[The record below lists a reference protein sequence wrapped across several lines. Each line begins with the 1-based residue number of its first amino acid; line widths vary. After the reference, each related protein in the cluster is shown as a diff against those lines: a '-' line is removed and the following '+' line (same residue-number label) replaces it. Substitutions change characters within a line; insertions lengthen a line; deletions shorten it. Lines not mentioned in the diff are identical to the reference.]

1 MLNIF
6 TLANGRLFQE
16 EIDSLEELARF
27 QPIWVDLESPSPEE
41 KRWIKQYFG
50 LLIPDDAMDE
60 DIEES
65 ARFYEEEN
73 GELHIR
79 SDFLIADE
87 EEPRTVRTAFIL
99 NLVNESLNSKG
110 VLFSIHDEDVPVFRL
125 LRMRARRSPGLITDA
140 KDVLLKL
147 FDVDAEYSA
156 DTLEGIYDEMEKVS
170 KKVLAG
176 NVTDEIA
183 GEALAAIAR
192 HEDLSGRI
200 RRNVMDTRRAVSF
213 MMRSKILSADQFED
227 ARQILRD
234 IDSLDSHTAFL
245 FDKINFL
252 MDATVG
258 FININQNKVIKI
270 FSVASVALLPPT
282 LVASVYG
289 MNLKFPELLFL
300 GDWSYPYTVALMV
313 FSAALPMWYFGKR
326 GWLK

>member
-6 TLANGRLFQE
+6 TLVNGRLFQE
-16 EIDSLEELARF
+16 EIESLEELSRF
-27 QPIWVDLESPSPEE
+27 QPIWVDLESPTPEE
-41 KRWIKQYFG
+41 KHWVKQHFN
-50 LLIPDDAMDE
+50 LSIPDDAMDE

-65 ARFYEEEN
+65 ARFYEEDS

-79 SDFLIADE
+79 SDFLIADAD
-87 EEPRTVRTAFIL
+87 EPHTVRVAFIL
-99 NLVNESLNSKG
+99 NMMNSDHKSRG

-125 LRMRARRSPGLITDA
+125 VRMRARRAVGLIDDA

-147 FDVDAEYSA
+147 FDADAEYSA
-156 DTLEGIYDEMEKVS
+156 DTIEGIYVDLEKVS
-170 KKVLAG
+170 TKVLSG
-176 NVTDEIA
+176 NVTDELA
-183 GEALAAIAR
+183 GEVLAAIAR

-200 RRNVMDTRRAVSF
+200 RRNMMDTRRALSF
-213 MMRSKILSADQFED
+213 MMRSKMLHAEQFEE

-245 FDKINFL
+245 FEKINFL

-258 FININQNKVIKI
+258 FININQNKIIKI

-282 LVASVYG
+282 LIASLYG
-289 MNLKFPELLFL
+289 MNFRFMPELDWQL
-300 GDWSYPYTVALMV
+300 GYPFALGLMLA
-313 FSAALPMWYFGKR
+313 SAVVPMWYFRRR